1 MDKDRKVICDIIS
14 EMLDNPNENDIYP
27 TSTAF
32 IKLEHYV
39 EEVRTQALGWANADA
54 CVALDKGDDPRLWN
68 VPDLLERARKD
79 LGNDTQTKRYHVSC
93 RGYREP

>member
-14 EMLDNPNENDIYP
+14 EMLDNPDKYGIYP

-32 IKLEHYV
+32 TRLEYYV

-54 CVALDKGDDPRLWN
+54 CVALDKGDDPRPWN

-79 LGNDTQTKRYHVSC
+79 LGNDTQTKRNNLHG
-93 RGYREP
+93 RGYR

>member
-39 EEVRTQALGWANADA
+39 EVVRTQALGWANADA

-79 LGNDTQTKRYHVSC
+79 LGNDTQTKRSLLHG
-93 RGYREP
+93 RGYWNP